1 MRVEGLDDL
10 SLHQVGQGA
19 VEGEGGV
26 LAQPGVEQRAG
37 DDLQREVVH
46 LLGHV
51 EDLAGVPAVGPL
63 LGDPV
68 HDGQVVGHPVRAEGG
83 LDDPAAVAVGAAL
96 GHQQAVAEGRL
107 EGVLDGAARAVVG
120 ECDQQGVHESGVG
133 DDADRARAEA
143 DPDHIAVPGEG
154 AEEAERVPQQG
165 RGVAESGQC
174 AGGERGN
181 GRSSGPCRGGSGR
194 GGRSAG
200 LVRQDHDI
208 TSHQMDR
215 GTDRWDGP
223 ARPVGVGPVERP
235 GASVPPEPPPR
246 QPGSGARS
254 TRTPRAPL
262 PEGAR
267 HGKRAGP
274 VSVAPYP
281 G

>member
-10 SLHQVGQGA
+10 PLHQVGQGA

-51 EDLAGVPAVGPL
+51 EDLAGAPAVGPL

-107 EGVLDGAARAVVG
+107 EGVLDGAAGAVVG
-120 ECDQQGVHESGVG
+120 ERDQQRVHESGVG

-181 GRSSGPCRGGSGR
+181 DRSAGPCRRGSGR

-215 GTDRWDGP
+215 GRTGGTVRRDRSVSDRSNGP
-223 ARPVGVGPVERP
+223 ALRYHRSRRRDSRVP
-235 GASVPPEPPPR
+235 GAVR
-246 QPGSGARS
+246 RG
-254 TRTPRAPL
+254 PRARRC
-262 PEGAR
+262 E
-267 HGKRAGP
+267 RAHAMGNAP
-274 VSVAPYP
+274 VP
-281 G
+281 